1 LLFILPQVS
10 RRQAGVI
17 VICAGMILSVS
28 CSKSPSRPTNSW
40 NQKAAATYLDYRE
53 RWWQQWPDSARD
65 HGTFCVSCHTALP
78 YSISRPALRQ
88 ALNEPTPT
96 ADEQQLIED
105 IVKRVRLWQSVG
117 PYYSDEGYDPKG
129 TESRGTEA
137 VLNAFILANYDARHG
152 QLSDDTRT
160 AFQNMWAVQ
169 QKTGETAGAWSWLQ
183 FDLEPWEATDSQ
195 FYGAALAAI
204 AVGVAP
210 DNYRSSA
217 DIQNNLNLLREYLL
231 REYTKQSLIHR
242 VDLLWAST
250 KLPGLLDANQQ
261 RTIVN
266 EVLRKQQ
273 ADGGWRLSSLSWK
286 GRGVVPLV
294 RSWIREDGTPI
305 DGKSDGYATAFLTYV
320 LQEAGVPR
328 ENQQL
333 QRGLAWLEQHQNQAD
348 GSWYSASI
356 NKRRPQSSEIGRFM
370 SDAATAYAV
379 LALSE
384 SQGAASPV
392 ASAAGH

>member
-1 LLFILPQVS
+1 MRNPRQTGVMVVCLTVGLLVP
-10 RRQAGVI
+10 
-17 VICAGMILSVS
+17 
-28 CSKSPSRPTNSW
+28 CSKPQSTATHSW

-53 RWWQQWPDSARD
+53 RWWQEWPDSARD

-78 YSISRPALRQ
+78 YSLSRPVLRQ
-88 ALNEPTPT
+88 ALDAQTPT
-96 ADEQQLIED
+96 TDEQRLIEN
-105 IVKRVRLWQSVG
+105 IVKRVRLWQNVG

-129 TESRGTEA
+129 AESRGTEA
-137 VLNAFILANYDARHG
+137 VINAFILANYDARRG
-152 QLSDDTRT
+152 QLSSDTRT

-169 QKTGETAGAWSWLQ
+169 EKTGETAGAWRWLQ

-195 FYGAALAAI
+195 FYGATLAAI

-210 DNYRSSA
+210 DNYRSA
-217 DIQNNLNLLREYLL
+217 PEIQDNLKLLQGYLI
-231 REYTKQSLIHR
+231 RAYPKQSLINR

-250 KLPGLLDANQQ
+250 KLTGLLGADQQ
-261 RTIVN
+261 RAIVN

-273 ADGGWRLSSLSWK
+273 ADGGWRLSSVSWK
-286 GRGVVPLV
+286 GKGLVPLV

-305 DGKSDGYATAFLTYV
+305 DGKSDGYGTAFMIFV
-320 LQEAGVPR
+320 LQEAGLPH

-333 QRGLAWLEQHQNQAD
+333 QRGLTWLERHQNKTD
-348 GSWYSASI
+348 GSWSSASI
-356 NKRRPQSSEIGRFM
+356 NQRRPQSSEIGRFM

-384 SQGAASPV
+384 NQRTTSPV
-392 ASAAGH
+392 ASVRDH